1 MSNIWDT
8 TDILLDV
15 GTNQLATEVIQFCAG
30 LLFKHF
36 KAQGVTAD
44 IYEGK
49 LRETAIVPFNCIYC
63 IG

>member
-1 MSNIWDT
+1 M
-8 TDILLDV
+8 

-36 KAQGVTAD
+36 KAQGMTAN
-44 IYEGK
+44 IYGGK
-49 LRETAIVPFNCIYC
+49 LGETAVVRFNCIYC

>member
-1 MSNIWDT
+1 M
-8 TDILLDV
+8 

-36 KAQGVTAD
+36 KAQGMTAD

-49 LRETAIVPFNCIYC
+49 LRETAIVPFNLYLLYWIKVIYNFLFWS
-63 IG
+63 